1 MLTFSL
7 SCVLLWT
14 YHAAARADYQDYL
27 HQALDYWSLRALN
40 LIRDTKLGI
49 ERIMDSMTD
58 SKSGSGQTTAGQT
71 PSYSIY
77 PLWDQKYFSDPL
89 AWIRFLLGYSFVLVG
104 SGVADFRWQNWNT
117 TEAVQPS
124 TPRVPS
130 SKKHRWC
137 TQPTDRKD
145 VHRTRRTGKAFWPS
159 KQLHILMSSHT
170 FQREELWAN
179 FELPPV
185 PTATRFHV

>member
-1 MLTFSL
+1 
-7 SCVLLWT
+7 
-14 YHAAARADYQDYL
+14 
-27 HQALDYWSLRALN
+27 
-40 LIRDTKLGI
+40 
-49 ERIMDSMTD
+49 MDSMTD

-130 SKKHRWC
+130 TKS
-137 TQPTDRKD
+137 TVD
-145 VHRTRRTGKAFWPS
+145 VHNQQTGKMYTGPGEPEKLSGHQSSSISLWAHTPS
-159 KQLHILMSSHT
+159 NAKNSERTSSSHPY
-170 FQREELWAN
+170 
-179 FELPPV
+179 PPLLV
-185 PTATRFHV
+185 SMCNTHNILSE

>member
-1 MLTFSL
+1 
-7 SCVLLWT
+7 
-14 YHAAARADYQDYL
+14 
-27 HQALDYWSLRALN
+27 
-40 LIRDTKLGI
+40 
-49 ERIMDSMTD
+49 MDSMTD

-89 AWIRFLLGYSFVLVG
+89 AWIWFLLGYSFVLVG

-130 SKKHRWC
+130 TKS
-137 TQPTDRKD
+137 TVD
-145 VHRTRRTGKAFWPS
+145 VHNQQTGKMYTGPGEPEKLSGHQSSSYPYEFTHLPTRRTLSELRAPTRTHLYSFPCVT
-159 KQLHILMSSHT
+159 HIIY
-170 FQREELWAN
+170 WAN
-179 FELPPV
+179 NG
-185 PTATRFHV
+185 